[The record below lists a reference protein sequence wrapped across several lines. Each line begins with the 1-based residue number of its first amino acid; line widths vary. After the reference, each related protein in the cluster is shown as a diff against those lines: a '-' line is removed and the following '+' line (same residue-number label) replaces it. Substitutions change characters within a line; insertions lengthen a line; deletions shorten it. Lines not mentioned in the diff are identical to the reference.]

1 MAKSPSSKPLVASE
15 KPLRTRARKPRDPA
29 QPHLP
34 FDPMPA
40 RVEPCLALLK
50 SKPPTGPEWT
60 YEIKWDGYR
69 VAVHIEPQRV
79 RVITRGGHDWRHRFP
94 GIVEAAKRLGVATAI
109 LDGEAVVL
117 DEQGRPDFGRL
128 QNSLGGRGGK
138 LVTGR

>member
-50 SKPPTGPEWT
+50 SKPPTGPEGT

-69 VAVHIEPQRV
+69 VAFKA
-79 RVITRGGHDWRHRFP
+79 GG
-94 GIVEAAKRLGVATAI
+94 
-109 LDGEAVVL
+109 
-117 DEQGRPDFGRL
+117 Q
-128 QNSLGGRGGK
+128 
-138 LVTGR
+138 